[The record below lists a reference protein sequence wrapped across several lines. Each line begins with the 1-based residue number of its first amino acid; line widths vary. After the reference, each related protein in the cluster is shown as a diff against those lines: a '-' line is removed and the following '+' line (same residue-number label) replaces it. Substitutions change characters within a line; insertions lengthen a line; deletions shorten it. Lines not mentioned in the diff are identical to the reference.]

1 MTVETHD
8 IIVDEEVLIYGLRY
22 CLGRHTYATAIMAET
37 IENNIPKLSTKCLF
51 VMARDIV
58 EFLEGV
64 EQSKIANEINAIDN
78 RTWANL
84 AKAIIPKLPKYFTE
98 AHPQAGF
105 VVKFFL
111 NKN

>member
-1 MTVETHD
+1 MTVEERD

-37 IENNIPKLSTKCLF
+37 TESNLSKLSTKCLF

-64 EQSKIANEINAIDN
+64 EQSKIKSEIDAIDN

-84 AKAIIPKLPKYFTE
+84 AKTIIPKLPKYFTE
-98 AHPQAGF
+98 ANPQAGF

-111 NKN
+111 NRG